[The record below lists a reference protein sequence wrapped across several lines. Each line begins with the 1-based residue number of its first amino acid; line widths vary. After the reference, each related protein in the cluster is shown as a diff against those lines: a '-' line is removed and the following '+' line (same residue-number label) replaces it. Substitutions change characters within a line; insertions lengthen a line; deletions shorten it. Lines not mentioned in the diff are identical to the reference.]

1 MKKRLL
7 SLALTLAM
15 VLALLPATA
24 LAAEENLDSSVDIEW
39 YSNEEN
45 EFILSTAAELAG
57 LAKLVNEGTDFS
69 KKTILL
75 GKDIDLEEREWT
87 PIGSKDNPFKGNFD
101 GQKHTISNLVIN
113 KPSESNVGLFG
124 YTANGKVSNFCLE
137 NAKVT
142 GYVAVGAV
150 AGTPFTSEYSDIVV
164 TGLIQVKGFADVGGA
179 FGKDVYG
186 DLINVDVSGEKGSIV
201 TANSVDTV
209 EGMAYRT
216 YLGGLVGYM
225 GEGSTKISE
234 CNVEIDV
241 SGSTCDIGGILG
253 ILHYGNTMEKCTYKG
268 CLTLT
273 APGEPEDSQ
282 FGALTGT
289 VMNSTQPATITDCT
303 ATVFKA
309 MRGSQD
315 VTDTITAHGD
325 FYYGLGSSNNETG
338 KVSVSATVN
347 ENPVTVDNNVAKIRD
362 TGYRSLAAAVNAAKE
377 SLDKTVELLADV
389 EIDKW
394 TQIWNLSGITFKGNN
409 HIIKINAIESLE
421 NHDAVFHSSGNNTF
435 QDLTIN
441 LSGIESASQAQ
452 GNRAFSAA
460 PGDKFYNV
468 KVIGNEYVNY
478 GITVGGTVPGENE
491 EIIIKDCAFTNC
503 EHGVY
508 SDKDTNLEKLSITD
522 STFTN
527 CDYASILYTK
537 NVTFTGN
544 TVSNGKLNIMH
555 NTQTVTGNT
564 FKDASRIKFYAAPSS
579 FEKNSISSDSYLDA
593 KTCVDEIDV
602 AKNYWGGNAPTDKQL
617 GNAGDCV
624 IGQDVY
630 YTRPTMK
637 DEDLNTYDPPTTD
650 SGSSDPIYSI
660 STPDKVIGGSVKVTP
675 NRASA
680 GTRVTI
686 TVKPDSGYE
695 LDELIVTDRKGDELK
710 VTDRGD
716 NKYTFQMTNSKV
728 EIEVSFTKIEEKPT
742 GNPFI
747 DVAEGSWYADAVQYV
762 YDKGLMAGTSSTTFS
777 PDATTTRGMIVTILY
792 RLEGTPAVS
801 GASGFTDVADGQYY
815 ADAVAWAAVNNIVG
829 GYGNGLF
836 GPNDTITREQMA
848 AILYRYAQYKGYD
861 VTASADL
868 SGYSDVAQVS
878 SYALAAL
885 QWANAEGLVN
895 GTSDTTLTPGGSAT
909 RAQVAVILMRFCENI
924 K

>member
-39 YSNEEN
+39 YSNEKN
-45 EFILSTAAELAG
+45 EFTLSTAAELAG

-87 PIGSKDNPFKGNFD
+87 PIGSKANPFRGNFD
-101 GQKHTISNLVIN
+101 GQQHTISNLVIN

-137 NAKVT
+137 NAEVT

-150 AGTPFTSEYSDIVV
+150 AGTPFTSEYSDIAVK
-164 TGLIQVKGFADVGGA
+164 GLIQVKGFADVGGA

-186 DLINVDVSGEKGSIV
+186 DLTNVDVSGEEGSIV

-209 EGMAYRT
+209 EGIAYRT

-225 GEGSTKISE
+225 GEGSTKISG
-234 CNVEIDV
+234 CDVKIDV

-253 ILHYGNTMEKCTYKG
+253 ILHYGNTMEKCSYEG

-273 APGEPEDSQ
+273 DPGEPEDSQ

-289 VMNSTQPATITDCT
+289 VMNSTQDATITDCT

-309 MRGSQD
+309 MRGNQD

-325 FYYGLGSSNNETG
+325 FYNDLGSSNNETG
-338 KVSVSATVN
+338 MVSVSATVN
-347 ENPVTVDNNVAKIRD
+347 GNHVTVDNNVAKVGD
-362 TGYRSLAAAVNAAKE
+362 TGYRSLAVAVNAAKDG
-377 SLDKTVELLADV
+377 LVKTVELLADV
-389 EIDKW
+389 EIDNW

-441 LSGIESASQAQ
+441 LSGIKFPSQAQ

-468 KVIGNEYVNY
+468 KVIGNNCCVNY

-491 EIIIKDCAFTNC
+491 EIIIEDCAFTNC

-508 SDKDTNLEKLSITD
+508 SDKDTNLEKLSITN
-522 STFTN
+522 STFTD

-544 TVSNGKLNIMH
+544 TVSHGKLNIMH

-579 FEKNSISSDSYLDA
+579 FEKNSISSDSYLDVN
-593 KTCVDEIDV
+593 TCVGKIDV

-630 YTRPTMK
+630 YTSPTMK

-686 TVKPDSGYE
+686 TAKPSSGYE
-695 LDELIVTDRKGDELK
+695 LDELTVTDSKGNELK

-716 NKYTFQMTNSKV
+716 NKYTFQMPSSKV
-728 EIEVSFTKIEEKPT
+728 EVEVSFMRIEDE
-742 GNPFI
+742 
-747 DVAEGSWYADAVQYV
+747 
-762 YDKGLMAGTSSTTFS
+762 
-777 PDATTTRGMIVTILY
+777 
-792 RLEGTPAVS
+792 TPV
-801 GASGFTDVADGQYY
+801 FTDVPTDAYY
-815 ADAVAWAAVNNIVG
+815 ADAVAWAVSEGITSGTSATTFAPDTSCTRAQMVTFLWRAAGSPAPKSTVNPFVDIQSGAYYYDAVLWAVEQGITSGTSATTFAPDATVTRGQTVTFLYRAAGSPAVTGGSFADVAADAYYAAAVAWAVSENITAG
-829 GYGNGLF
+829 TGNGLF
-836 GPNDTITREQMA
+836 APN
-848 AILYRYAQYKGYD
+848 
-861 VTASADL
+861 TAC
-868 SGYSDVAQVS
+868 
-878 SYALAAL
+878 
-885 QWANAEGLVN
+885 
-895 GTSDTTLTPGGSAT
+895 T
-909 RAQVAVILMRFCENI
+909 RAQIVTFLYRDAL
-924 K
+924 